1 MKNWWK
7 ILCVILLFY
16 TLIAGFLMPIPALP
30 ILNESIRNLYFHVT
44 MWFGMIIHMTVS
56 MVYSIKYLSK
66 NDLRRDVIAEQFAIT
81 GMVFGIAGLL
91 TGMIWAKHTWGAY
104 WVNDTKLNGAAAAML
119 IYAAYFIL
127 RGSTDEESKRARISA
142 VYLVFAFPL
151 MLVFIYVLPR
161 MTDSLHPGN
170 GGNPAFGKYDLDNN
184 MRLVFYP
191 AIIAWSLLGVWI
203 STICIRIKNL
213 WKQVEEQNM

>member
-1 MKNWWK
+1 MMKNWWK
-7 ILCVILLFY
+7 ILCVLLLFY

-44 MWFGMIIHMTVS
+44 MWFGMIIHMIVS
-56 MVYSIKYLSK
+56 VVYSIRYLSK
-66 NDLRRDVIAEQFAIT
+66 NDLRKDVIAEQFAIT

-91 TGMIWAKHTWGAY
+91 TGMIWAKNTWGAY

-203 STICIRIKNL
+203 STIRVRIKNL
-213 WKQVEEQNM
+213 WKQAEE